1 MIKIEI
7 NQTLS
12 NLFFIDLESINQMI
26 LLILLLLQSYFKDNW
41 NTFDFV
47 TVVGSIVDA
56 LMVEFAVSINIIIFL
71 TCLIF
76 QGTLRNLKIQNYT
89 KQYDNLDK
97 NPSLTVIFQKGAIIG
112 VSQFS
117 GVFCRRVVLMR
128 RNPESSL
135 KTLPSTK
142 LWCSV
147 HNVGFVAP
155 CLPLMVK
162 KNKVV

>member
-71 TCLIF
+71 TCFDIS
-76 QGTLRNLKIQNYT
+76 RDLKKSEN
-89 KQYDNLDK
+89 
-97 NPSLTVIFQKGAIIG
+97 
-112 VSQFS
+112 
-117 GVFCRRVVLMR
+117 
-128 RNPESSL
+128 
-135 KTLPSTK
+135 TK
-142 LWCSV
+142 LY
-147 HNVGFVAP
+147 
-155 CLPLMVK
+155 K
-162 KNKVV
+162 TI

>member
-89 KQYDNLDK
+89 KQYDNLNK
-97 NPSLTVIFQKGAIIG
+97 NPYRHIPKGCHYRG
-112 VSQFS
+112 ES
-117 GVFCRRVVLMR
+117 VL
-128 RNPESSL
+128 
-135 KTLPSTK
+135 
-142 LWCSV
+142 W
-147 HNVGFVAP
+147 GF
-155 CLPLMVK
+155 L
-162 KNKVV
+162 